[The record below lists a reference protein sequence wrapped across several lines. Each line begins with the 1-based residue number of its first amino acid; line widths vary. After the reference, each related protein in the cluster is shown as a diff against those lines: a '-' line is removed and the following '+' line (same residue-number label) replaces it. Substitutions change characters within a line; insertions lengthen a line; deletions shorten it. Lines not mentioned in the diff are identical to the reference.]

1 MLERFCLKKICY
13 QESKI
18 VPISLFRID
27 DRLVHG
33 QVVQGWLKAVSVDI
47 LLVASDVA
55 AQDKIQQMVM
65 GMAVPSD
72 VKLKVK
78 SLKDAVNILS
88 RIDNKT
94 SVMVLVASPR
104 EAFYILEQGIKFNSL
119 NIGGM
124 HFFDG
129 KKQILSNVCA
139 DNTDIKFLYKIY
151 QRGIDLEPR
160 ILPNDERLNI
170 IPLIEKEY
178 LALSEV
184 GK

>member
-1 MLERFCLKKICY
+1 
-13 QESKI
+13 
-18 VPISLFRID
+18 VPISLVRID

-33 QVVQGWLKAVSVDI
+33 QVVQGWLKAVPVDI
-47 LLVASDVA
+47 LLVASNVA
-55 AQDKIQQMVM
+55 AKDKMQQMVM
-65 GMAVPSD
+65 EMAVPSD
-72 VKLKVK
+72 VKLEVK
-78 SLKDAVNILS
+78 NLKDAVNILS
-88 RIDNKT
+88 MVDNKS
-94 SVMVLVASPR
+94 SVMVLVSSPR
-104 EAFYILEQGIKFNSL
+104 EAFYILEQGITFNSL

-151 QRGIDLEPR
+151 QKGIELESR

-178 LALSEV
+178 LTLSEAE
-184 GK
+184 K

>member
-1 MLERFCLKKICY
+1 M
-13 QESKI
+13 
-18 VPISLFRID
+18 PISLVRID

-33 QVVQGWLKAVSVDI
+33 QIVQGWLKVVPVDI

-55 AQDKIQQMVM
+55 SQDKMQQMVM
-65 GMAVPSD
+65 EMAVPGD
-72 VKLKVK
+72 VKLEVK
-78 SLKDAVNILS
+78 NLKDAVNILS
-88 RIDNKT
+88 RVDNKS

-104 EAFYILEQGIKFNSL
+104 EAFYILEQGITFNSL

-124 HFFDG
+124 HFFAG

-139 DNTDIKFLYKIY
+139 DNTDIKFLYKIF
-151 QRGIDLEPR
+151 QKGIELESR

-184 GK
+184 EK

>member
-1 MLERFCLKKICY
+1 M
-13 QESKI
+13 
-18 VPISLFRID
+18 PISLVRID

-33 QVVQGWLKAVSVDI
+33 QVVQGWLKAVPVDI
-47 LLVASDVA
+47 LLVASNVA
-55 AQDKIQQMVM
+55 AKDKMQQMVM
-65 GMAVPSD
+65 EMAVPSD
-72 VKLKVK
+72 VKLEVK
-78 SLKDAVNILS
+78 NLKDAVNILS
-88 RIDNKT
+88 MVDNKS
-94 SVMVLVASPR
+94 SVMVLVSSPR
-104 EAFYILEQGIKFNSL
+104 EAFYILEQGITFNSL

-151 QRGIDLEPR
+151 QKGIELESR

-178 LALSEV
+178 LTLSEAE
-184 GK
+184 K